1 MSESVKTIFKVSQ
14 CNFFPITY
22 KPGYIVALSS
32 KIALQISEIFLIGS
46 KYILIGCMYDAEY
59 EEVTN
64 RCILS
69 KTLKTI
75 TISINELKNKLPM
88 NLYKIEGEICIF
100 PHHLFEN

>member
-1 MSESVKTIFKVSQ
+1 
-14 CNFFPITY
+14 
-22 KPGYIVALSS
+22 
-32 KIALQISEIFLIGS
+32 
-46 KYILIGCMYDAEY
+46 MYDAEN

-75 TISINELKNKLPM
+75 AISINELKNKSPM

-100 PHHLFEN
+100 PHHFIENE